1 MDSWNPRKADFSRP
15 GKNKEIILFGI
26 TMTLEEAREEI
37 DDANRKI
44 VNDVRER
51 MDAVLKVMDHKE
63 REDIEIRDREREKEV
78 KNQFEDLFEK
88 KNLPEGR
95 GEELAEVLIETAVDI
110 QKDVMGR

>member
-1 MDSWNPRKADFSRP
+1 MS
-15 GKNKEIILFGI
+15 
-26 TMTLEEAREEI
+26 LEEAREEI
-37 DDANRKI
+37 DEANRKI

-63 REDIEIRDREREKEV
+63 REDIQIRDREREEEV
-78 KNQFEDLFEK
+78 KKQFEDLFEK

-110 QKDVMGR
+110 QKDILDR